1 MDLGSLPPQLRV
13 VFRALEKAFASREP
27 AIRAHVQEVRD
38 QNPGATPDELGDI
51 LIRQARRRVAGSA
64 AVSGAT
70 AIVPGVGTI
79 LAIGTSAGQG
89 IYALEQEVEL
99 VLAIAMVYDHELRE
113 SEQRLLEALVVVGL
127 AGGAVRL
134 RDEVLVAGGQRITI
148 AAFRRFPGQW
158 LARAGGGV
166 LTRILQRIIR
176 TEAVSG
182 AVMLIPLAVGVVAGA
197 SFDWVAVTALG
208 RAAQRYYRKAPPA
221 PPLPGGGGDDG
232 AEVEGGG

>member
-1 MDLGSLPPQLRV
+1 VDLGSLPPQLRLI
-13 VFRALEKAFASREP
+13 FRALEKAFASREP
-27 AIRAHVQEVRD
+27 AIRSHVQEVRD
-38 QNPGATPDELGDI
+38 QNPGATSDELSEI

-99 VLAIAMVYDHELRE
+99 VLGIAMVYDHQLHE
-113 SEQRLLEALVVVGL
+113 SDQRLLEALVVVGL

-134 RDEVLVAGGQRITI
+134 RDEVLVAGGERITV
-148 AAFRRFPGQW
+148 AAFRRFPGRW

-166 LTRILQRIIR
+166 ISRIMQRIFR
-176 TEAVSG
+176 TEAVAG
-182 AVMLIPLAVGVVAGA
+182 AFTIIPLAVGVVAGA
-197 SFDWVAVTALG
+197 GFDWITVTALG
-208 RAAQRYYRKAPPA
+208 RAAQRYYRSTPPA
-221 PPLPGGGGDDG
+221 PPLPGGADDG